1 MIFSRPAAALGSY
14 NLWVLNSGSRR
25 IVSTAICLTFALTL
39 HASVPA
45 ANTDVKPASDIPFK
59 QLTAPAHAP
68 ADSALTSSPAHI
80 SFYEEFYPT
89 PAAQPIPAKTGV
101 LHRFAS
107 LIKKTVKLVPF
118 I

>member
-1 MIFSRPAAALGSY
+1 VIFSQLAAALGSY
-14 NLWVLNSGSRR
+14 NLWVLNSRSRR
-25 IVSTAICLTFALTL
+25 IVSAVICLTFALSL

-45 ANTDVKPASDIPFK
+45 ANTGLKPASDIPFK
-59 QLTAPAHAP
+59 QLTASSHTR
-68 ADSALTSSPAHI
+68 ADAALTSSPAHI

-89 PAAQPIPAKTGV
+89 AVAQPIPAKTGV

-107 LIKKTVKLVPF
+107 LIKRTVKLVPF